1 MEGDP
6 VKATVH
12 AVFEDGVFKPAQ
24 RPNLI
29 EGEHVRITVEILQ
42 KRTQQDIL
50 KLAAQVYEG
59 LSPSDLDE
67 IGQMARHRP
76 LFSDNRR

>member
-6 VKATVH
+6 LKASVD

-24 RPNLI
+24 RPNLP
-29 EGEHVRITVEILQ
+29 EGEHVRITVETVQ
-42 KRTQQDIL
+42 KRTPQDIL

-59 LSPSDLDE
+59 LSPSDVDDIE
-67 IGQMARHRP
+67 EMARHRP
-76 LFSDNRR
+76 FFSDDRR